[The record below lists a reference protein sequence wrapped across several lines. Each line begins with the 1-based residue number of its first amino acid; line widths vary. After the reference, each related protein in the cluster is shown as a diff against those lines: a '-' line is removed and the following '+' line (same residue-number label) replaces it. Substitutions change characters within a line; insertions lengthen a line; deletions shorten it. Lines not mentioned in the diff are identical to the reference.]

1 MDVRKIGNETM
12 SMHSRLLVLLFGL
25 FVISGLVRA
34 EEDEDVCAPFR
45 DGVVDEALLS
55 VMLSA
60 AKDGHLYRIEQ
71 ASSRVGFCVDS
82 KLKRIEGNF
91 RDFRGGIT
99 LDPGANDNGQTLMM
113 IRTDSLDTRGAMV
126 RSLLLGEGFFDAER
140 HPEILFVSHSFEWT
154 GKDKAVLKGDLSLRG
169 ITRPITFDITLTEQ
183 DKGHDGKL
191 LVKATTQINREEF
204 GMDKLTGL
212 ADSKVRLCINA
223 EARKYDAITAH
234 GPG

>member
-1 MDVRKIGNETM
+1 M
-12 SMHSRLLVLLFGL
+12 SMHSRLLVLLLGL
-25 FVISGLVRA
+25 FVISGPVWA
-34 EEDEDVCAPFR
+34 ADDEDICAPFM

-60 AKDGHLYRIEQ
+60 ARDGHLYRIEQ
-71 ASSRVGFCVDS
+71 SSSRVGFCVDS
-82 KLKRIEGNF
+82 KLKRIEGKF

-99 LDPGANDNGQTLMM
+99 LDPGTNGNGQTMMM
-113 IRTDSLDTRGAMV
+113 IRTDSLDTEGAMV

-154 GKDKAVLKGDLSLRG
+154 DKHSAVLKGDLTLRG
-169 ITRPITFDITLTEQ
+169 ITRPITFDVTLTEQ
-183 DKGHDGKL
+183 GKGHDGKL

-204 GMDKLTGL
+204 GMDKLTSL

-223 EARKYDAITAH
+223 EARKYDTITAH